1 MEIKDRNKSYERNN
15 GDVAVIGVGFR
26 VPSGDLTKSISNT
39 NELWNGLSSGFN
51 GIVET
56 SERWSD
62 NYAATG
68 DIICKYAGLIP
79 LDEWKSFDPIFF
91 GIHPNDENV
100 SSIDPQQRMLLK
112 CTWEAL
118 EDSGIDPITLRG
130 SNTSTFMGSSTIDYN
145 TINKSPF
152 ETQSNIF
159 GSTSHSVANR
169 ISYCFDFRG
178 ESLTI
183 DTACSSSLNAIN
195 LGYKSIKEGIS
206 DLSIVGG
213 VNFII
218 DPHFSK
224 SFTQLGL
231 LSPTGRCHSFSS
243 DADGYVRS
251 ESVGVVVLKSLE
263 QAIKDGNNIYC
274 VIKGSS
280 SNVDGN
286 YDKSNFYSPSKSSQ
300 YENIKSAIESTNGQI
315 NASDVDY
322 VECHGTGTPTGD
334 PIELEGISRIFK
346 DTDKQVLIGSIKSNI
361 GHGEASSGVIA
372 LIKCCVM
379 FKNQSFVQNINFKS
393 PNPDIKFEEWR
404 LKVVTEPT
412 PFDNN
417 KNTVMAI
424 NNFGITGSNCCIILS
439 GYTIKKGQNSKI
451 IKKYLIPFSSN
462 SSISLDNY
470 KKIIINQSDTFDF
483 NQFANNQIKYK
494 STSLVQRSVI
504 IAKNWS
510 EFIDKKNE
518 ISSNSNTFSNFT
530 VKNKS
535 PFTVF
540 VFCGQGSQYNR
551 MALELYENEKIFR
564 QWVDKF
570 DNELFKYYGYS
581 VLEKLRSID
590 DNDMISIH
598 EPILAQPANVMIQ
611 VSLFELYK
619 HWGIKSDLI
628 VGHSLGEISASY
640 CSGMIDFE
648 TLCYLVYHR
657 SVAQN
662 KTTGT
667 GRMLSVNISAEEY
680 ISNYSSKY
688 PSIELACFNSPS
700 SIVIAEYISNYS
712 SKYPTLNI
720 ACYNSPSSIVLS
732 GKEHLL
738 DEIVTDLKSK
748 DIFCAMLGTL
758 SSLHTS
764 SQLVIKDEICSMN
777 IKSNQSTTP
786 VFSTVTTNLF
796 NHETTPFNSEYVFE
810 NVLQPV
816 RFTQTISNI
825 YKYIEEN
832 NYGNEVTFIEIAP
845 HPTLSFYLN
854 QMKSKQSTYFN
865 NGDKI
870 TIHSPLHK
878 KKNDY
883 DEFLKTISTLYVN
896 HSFNINFKSQIDN
909 NDSSINNSISVN
921 CLPPYQWDDKM
932 YFKNNSTYE
941 KIKKEGP
948 PIQNLGNTNESP
960 FKSYQTFINT
970 KKQPFQWLK
979 GHQVKG
985 KYYFPGCGYVINL
998 FNIYPNQDITI
1009 NNIEFKTPLVL
1020 QDGVNQCLQTT
1031 IITLS
1036 KNEYNVKSHF
1046 KDTTTNQWVLC
1057 STGNFSLFKNDNEI
1071 NKINIDNLKTKCNF
1085 TKLSK
1090 SDLYESIKIKTG
1102 LSYKGL
1108 FQGVKECYIGDN
1120 CSFSIVSLNEIQNQN
1135 EFNHLIE
1142 NDSMKSFFN
1151 AAILDSCFHGMLGFA
1166 KHQCQIVLDRIEG
1179 LKYYSKYIPQMNQ
1192 QSELYVYSEMKS
1204 RIDSYSYS
1212 GSIKIMLSDGTL
1224 LVEVSLIVCTS
1235 LTPIIDNTLIIPPP
1249 SNEIYTPY
1257 QQSKDSVINKPE
1269 SFKHLYQID
1278 ELSAKEQDYKVI
1290 SNEFIFTLF
1299 YTHINQR
1306 CPDIN
1311 NETLSTIDYNQF
1323 KQLYYRE
1330 SINENF
1336 FIFIFENLKKYNEL
1350 ENKKQMSPHN
1360 KNEELFERA
1369 AKIMAKQIFPL
1380 ENDDPYI
1387 DTAESLF
1394 DGGYLEDFYQTSKV
1408 VQPLNNLL
1416 CEIIIETIKPIVNEP
1431 IVFRI
1436 LEFGGGVGSL
1446 SILVLEKIN
1455 KLLIDNPSSNIDIEF
1470 TWSDISASFF
1480 TDIKEKFSN
1489 IKGINIIYRVLD
1501 LEKEFIDQE
1510 LKPSYYDMIIMSNV
1524 LHVVKQLKFSLNEIH
1539 NILTPNGQLIYI
1551 ESPYKSIIFDSI
1563 FGIFSQWWP
1572 SPEDIEIRKDRCC
1585 MKQSSWYKLLDEC
1598 NYKDTIMSEN
1608 DELMFLIQTR
1618 KPSINET
1625 VLSNTESMEQLK
1637 SFNNI
1642 ILFGKSDN
1650 YKINQLFKSNNQLNS
1665 TKINQMN
1672 SFKEFKYWL
1681 KQSIDSIKQCKTLIM
1696 FMKTIDTLDVTNFK
1710 EITFEYIQINQS
1722 ILQHELSDYFTH
1734 VLILLN
1740 STSDNYL
1747 SSSIVGAARY
1757 FVEFPQL
1764 NLFSLDFDNISL
1776 QNDNILSLIDI
1787 LINPTSNIQREFTIT
1802 NNTVYYERYKKQ
1814 SKFKQT
1820 FKSESFETNK
1830 DNLMVQLDPNL
1841 EYVLKTKKQQLKPNE
1856 IEIEVKGTGIN
1867 YKDYLIYIGQISNN
1881 IDIKYGKEEEA
1892 ENGANQIPNIGNDF
1906 SGIITRC
1913 GSDVKKLKVGNE
1925 VFGIASKTSGSHVV
1939 MDYRYVNYKP
1949 NNMNH
1954 VQAASIPSIYATSL
1968 HSIFYTGNLQSDQTI
1983 LIHSAAGGIGLSSLE
1998 LLKYKQHKGYIFL
2011 TVGSKDKEQYLI
2023 DKYGSFITGIYSSR
2037 NKNYV
2042 EQIKNKLLELECDKD
2057 HQGVDLIL
2065 NTLSSEYM
2073 DSNFQ
2078 CLNTCGRIVDLSITH
2093 LTPNDYMTNNHFKY
2107 NYGYH
2112 NVELVE
2118 FSGSLFK
2125 YYLKKIVKMF
2135 NSNKLELIPIIEY
2148 SNSQFKNA
2156 LEYINQRQHI
2166 GKIVVNHD
2174 SDMLSKVLNE
2184 QQQNNSVIMKNS
2196 YDISRLDIGK
2206 NILVT
2211 GQTGIILEI
2220 MKWLVKYSNKS
2231 IDNIIILSRSP
2242 LKWELE
2248 LLINQTKH
2256 QKDNTIKFHFNQ
2268 IDIEDSKEIQILLNQ
2283 LESNSN
2289 ITNIDT
2295 IIHFAFVNDI
2305 GGVQDVDIN
2314 RVNIAHGAKTIGAI
2328 NLHNESIQ
2336 RSWKLKQFIMASSV
2350 VSMIGSDQQCCYVS
2364 ACSVVDSLSKFRKS
2378 IGLPSLSVNLGAI
2391 SSTGFVSR
2399 NDAIETMFHSSFFKL
2414 FSPQLILSS
2423 LDLFIQ
2429 NSSKYSN
2436 YCLSDFDFE
2445 KLQSDKSNY
2454 HLSKLDYQTNMIRK
2468 TNKSINSLS
2477 GDSDESMKQSIINK
2491 ISELLSIEESKINL
2505 DLQLTQYGTDSL
2517 MQVQLKNWID
2527 NQFGHNLITIQQLQK
2542 NKISQSI
2549 DIITKTFKNNNTK
2562 KESIVDKENKKSIE
2576 EFIQDEIKLEDSI
2589 VSKPFSIESILNN
2602 NNKSILLTGSNGYL
2616 GGYLLNH
2623 LVQMQSCSKV
2633 YCLIR
2638 NKSNSPNPVNETIDN
2653 LKHHQLYDSLTQQ
2666 QQSKIIAI
2674 TGDISKYRL
2683 GLPNE
2688 TYSILS
2694 NEVDIIINSAAD
2706 LNLQSNYQE
2715 SKPVNVNGVK
2725 ELIKFSVSNETQKPI
2740 VHFSSFSVFFNHSL
2754 NGEEFDEDKILPRF
2768 ESTSIGYIQSKVI
2781 TENLL
2786 TYAEKSRGIPSLTIR
2801 LPDIWSNP
2809 ETGKGHPND
2818 LLHLSIQA
2826 SSVIGYYPNI
2836 YKDLF
2841 TAPITV
2847 LSRNIINIIFS
2858 EKSWVNSNS
2867 NSNLIFSLNGDSIGI
2882 KTIYN
2887 VLEKYYNCEEI
2898 EFEKWQ
2904 EIVSQSNHKSCTKYN
2919 THKIQN
2925 KKTFVS
2931 DIFVEKGFK
2940 MSNKT
2945 KQLLKSIGSYD
2956 EKEWEINNDMIINN
2970 INYNK

>member
-1 MEIKDRNKSYERNN
+1 MEIEDKNKIYEKNN

-26 VPSGDLTKSISNT
+26 VPSGDLIKSISNT
-39 NELWNGLSSGFN
+39 NELWNGLSRGFN

-91 GIHPNDENV
+91 GIHPSDENV

-118 EDSGIDPITLRG
+118 EDSGIDPIALRG
-130 SNTSTFMGSSTIDYN
+130 SNTSTFMGSSTIDYY
-145 TINKSPF
+145 TMNKSPF
-152 ETQSNIF
+152 ETQNNIF

-195 LGYKSIKEGIS
+195 LGYKSIKDGVS

-218 DPHFSK
+218 DPHISR
-224 SFTQLGL
+224 SFTQLGM

-286 YDKSNFYSPSKSSQ
+286 YDKANFYSPSKSSQ
-300 YENIKSAIESTNGQI
+300 YRNVKLAIESTNCQI

-322 VECHGTGTPTGD
+322 IECHGTGTPTGD
-334 PIELEGISRIFK
+334 PIELEGISRVFK
-346 DTDKQVLIGSIKSNI
+346 DTNKQVLIGSIKSNI
-361 GHGEASSGVIA
+361 GHGEASSGVMA

-412 PFDNN
+412 PFNSN

-439 GYTIKKGQNSKI
+439 EYSINKSQNSKI
-451 IKKYLIPFSSN
+451 INKKYLIPFSSN
-462 SSISLDNY
+462 SSTSLDRY
-470 KKIIINQSDTFDF
+470 KQIIMDQSGTFDF
-483 NQFANNQIKYK
+483 NKFANNQIKFK

-504 IAKNWS
+504 IASDWND
-510 EFIDKKNE
+510 FNDKQNHFK
-518 ISSNSNTFSNFT
+518 SSNANSLSNITIE
-530 VKNKS
+530 NKS

-540 VFCGQGSQYNR
+540 VICGQGSQFNR
-551 MALELYENEKIFR
+551 MALELYQNEAIFK

-590 DNDMISIH
+590 DKDMKSVHAHTI
-598 EPILAQPANVMIQ
+598 AQPSNIMVQA
-611 VSLFELYK
+611 SLFELYK
-619 HWGIKSDLI
+619 HWGIKADLI

-688 PSIELACFNSPS
+688 PT
-700 SIVIAEYISNYS
+700 V
-712 SKYPTLNI
+712 NI
-720 ACYNSPSSIVLS
+720 ACYNSPSSIVVS

-738 DEIVTDLKSK
+738 DEIVADLKSK

-777 IKSNQSTTP
+777 IKSKQSTTP
-786 VFSTVTTNLF
+786 IFSTVTANLF

-832 NYGNEVTFIEIAP
+832 NYGNEVTFIEVAP

-854 QMKSKQSTYFN
+854 QMKSKQSPYFN

-896 HSFNINFKSQIDN
+896 HSFNINFKSQIDYN
-909 NDSSINNSISVN
+909 NSSIDSRMSVN
-921 CLPPYQWDDKM
+921 TLPLYQWDDKT
-932 YFKNNSTYE
+932 YFKNNSTLE
-941 KIKKEGP
+941 TIKKDGP
-948 PIQNLGNTNESP
+948 PIHHLGNTNKLP
-960 FKSYQTFINT
+960 FLSYQTFINT

-1009 NNIEFKTPLVL
+1009 NNIEFRTPLIL

-1031 IITLS
+1031 INTLS
-1036 KNEYNVKSHF
+1036 KNEYNIKSHF

-1057 STGNFSLFKNDNEI
+1057 STGNFSLFKHGNEI
-1071 NKINIDNLKTKCNF
+1071 NNIVIEEIKTKCNF
-1085 TKLSK
+1085 SKLSK

-1102 LSYKGL
+1102 LTYKGL
-1108 FQGVKECYIGDN
+1108 FQGVKECYIGDS
-1120 CSFSIVSLNEIQNQN
+1120 CSLSIVSLNEIQNQN

-1151 AAILDSCFHGMLGFA
+1151 AAILDSCLHGMLGFI
-1166 KHQCQIVLDRIEG
+1166 KNQCQIVLERIEG
-1179 LKYYSKYIPQMNQ
+1179 LKYYSTNIPPNNQ

-1204 RIDSYSYS
+1204 RTDSYSYS
-1212 GSIKIMLSDGTL
+1212 GSIIIMLSDGTL
-1224 LVEVSLIVCTS
+1224 LAEIANIVCTS

-1257 QQSKDSVINKPE
+1257 QQSKDSIINKPE

-1278 ELSAKEQDYKVI
+1278 DLSVKDQDNESI
-1290 SNEFIFTLF
+1290 SNEYLLSLF

-1306 CPDIN
+1306 CPDVN

-1330 SINENF
+1330 SINENY
-1336 FIFIFENLKKYNEL
+1336 FIFIFDNLKKYNEL
-1350 ENKKQMSPHN
+1350 GNKKQLKEFCYHKSN
-1360 KNEELFERA
+1360 IKIFEKTT
-1369 AKIMAKQIFPL
+1369 KIMAKQIFPL
-1380 ENDDPYI
+1380 ENDDEYT
-1387 DTAESLF
+1387 DTAQSLF
-1394 DGGYLEDFYQTSKV
+1394 NGGFLEDFYQTSKV

-1416 CEIIIETIKPIVNEP
+1416 SEIILETIKPIVNEP

-1470 TWSDISASFF
+1470 TWSDISESFF

-1501 LEKEFIDQE
+1501 LEKQLIDQE
-1510 LKPSYYDMIIMSNV
+1510 LRPSYYDMVIMSNV

-1551 ESPYKSIIFDSI
+1551 EPPYKSIIFDSI
-1563 FGIFSQWWP
+1563 FGVFSQWWP
-1572 SPEDIEIRKDRCC
+1572 STEDIEIRKDRCC

-1598 NYKDTIMSEN
+1598 NYKDTIMSGN
-1608 DELMFLIQTR
+1608 DESMFLIQTR
-1618 KPSINET
+1618 KPTINET
-1625 VLSNTESMEQLK
+1625 VLSNTESMEQLT
-1637 SFNNI
+1637 SYNNI
-1642 ILFGKSDN
+1642 ILFGNSDN
-1650 YKINQLFKSNNQLNS
+1650 YKINQLFKSNKQLN
-1665 TKINQMN
+1665 TKIHQMN
-1672 SFKEFKYWL
+1672 SFKEFKHWL
-1681 KQSIDSIKQCKTLIM
+1681 QKSIDSIKQFKTLIM
-1696 FMKTIDTLDVTNFK
+1696 FMKTIDTLDITNFK

-1734 VLILLN
+1734 ALISVN

-1764 NLFSLDFDNISL
+1764 NLFTLDFDNVSL
-1776 QNDNILSLIDI
+1776 QNENVLSLLDV
-1787 LINPTSNIQREFTIT
+1787 LINPTSSVQREFTIT

-1867 YKDYLIYIGQISNN
+1867 YKDYLMYIGQISNN
-1881 IDIKYGKEEEA
+1881 LDLNYGKEEEA
-1892 ENGANQIPNIGNDF
+1892 ENGTNQIPNIGNDF

-1913 GSDVKKLKVGNE
+1913 GRDVKKFKVGDE
-1925 VFGIASKTSGSHVV
+1925 VFGTASKTSGSHVV
-1939 MDYRYVNYKP
+1939 IDYRYVYYKP

-1954 VQAASIPSIYATSL
+1954 VQAASIPSIYVTSL
-1968 HSIFYTGNLQSDQTI
+1968 HGIFYTGNLQSDQTI

-2042 EQIKNKLLELECDKD
+2042 HQIKNRLKQLECDKD

-2078 CLNTCGRIVDLSITH
+2078 CLNSCGRIVDLSITH
-2093 LTPNDYMTNNHFKY
+2093 LTPNDYMTNSHFKY

-2118 FSGSLFK
+2118 FSGPLFRN
-2125 YYLKKIVKMF
+2125 YLKKIFRMF
-2135 NSNKLELIPIIEY
+2135 NSNKLEPIPIIEY

-2174 SDMLSKVLNE
+2174 FDMLLKVFNE
-2184 QQQNNSVIMKNS
+2184 QQQNNSVIMKSS

-2268 IDIEDSKEIQILLNQ
+2268 IDIEDSKEIQKVLNQ

-2295 IIHFAFVNDI
+2295 IMHFAFVNDI
-2305 GGVQDVDIN
+2305 GDVQDVDMN
-2314 RVNIAHGAKTIGAI
+2314 RLNIAHGAKTIGAI

-2336 RSWKLKQFIMASSV
+2336 RSWKLKQYIMASSASSIV
-2350 VSMIGSDQQCCYVS
+2350 ASERQCCYVS
-2364 ACSVVDSLSKFRKS
+2364 ACNVTDSLSKYRKS

-2391 SSTGFVSR
+2391 SSTGVVSR
-2399 NDAIETMFHSSFFKL
+2399 NDAIETMFHSSLLKL

-2429 NSSKYSN
+2429 NSDKYSN
-2436 YCLSDFDFE
+2436 YCLSDFNFE
-2445 KLQSDKSNY
+2445 KVPPVITNY
-2454 HLSKLDYQTNMIRK
+2454 THYKFDYEVNMVTK
-2468 TNKSINSLS
+2468 TNKSMESNINN
-2477 GDSDESMKQSIINK
+2477 DESVKLSVINK
-2491 ISELLSIEESKINL
+2491 ISELLSIDESKINL
-2505 DLQLTQYGTDSL
+2505 DYQLTQLGLDSL
-2517 MQVQLKNWID
+2517 VIVQLKNWVD
-2527 NQFGHNLITIQQLQK
+2527 NEFGHNLITIQQLQN
-2542 NKISQSI
+2542 NKISLSI
-2549 DIITKTFKNNNTK
+2549 DIIIKGFKNKNNK
-2562 KESIVDKENKKSIE
+2562 KNEPAPDTKENKKSIE

-2589 VSKPFSIESILNN
+2589 LSKPFSMESILNN

-2623 LVQMQSCSKV
+2623 LVEMQSCSKV

-2638 NKSNSPNPVNETIDN
+2638 NKSNSPNPVNEIIDN

-2666 QQSKIIAI
+2666 QLSKIIAI
-2674 TGDISKYRL
+2674 TGDISKYRF
-2683 GLPNE
+2683 GLSNE

-2715 SKPVNVNGVK
+2715 SKIVNVNGVK
-2725 ELIKFSVSNETQKPI
+2725 ELIKFSISNETQKPI
-2740 VHFSSFSVFFNHSL
+2740 VHFSSISVFYNQPL
-2754 NGEEFDEDKILPRF
+2754 YDKEFDEDTILPRF
-2768 ESTSIGYIQSKVI
+2768 DGTPIGYMQTKVI
-2781 TENLL
+2781 TERLL

-2809 ETGKGHPND
+2809 ETGIGHPTD
-2818 LLHLSIQA
+2818 IFQLSIHA
-2826 SSVIGYYPNI
+2826 SSVLGYYPNI
-2836 YKDLF
+2836 NKIIYV
-2841 TAPITV
+2841 APITS
-2847 LSRNIINIIFS
+2847 LSKNIINMIFN
-2858 EKSWVNSNS
+2858 EKSWVNQNQNS
-2867 NSNLIFSLNGDSIGI
+2867 
-2882 KTIYN
+2882 IYN
-2887 VLEKYYNCEEI
+2887 LNDKPIRIKEIYNILEKNYNCKDI
-2898 EFEKWQ
+2898 DVEKWQ
-2904 EIVSQSNHKSCTKYN
+2904 EMVSKSKEKQCIKFNAYHNQYQFNIISNIS
-2919 THKIQN
+2919 I
-2925 KKTFVS
+2925 
-2931 DIFVEKGFK
+2931 EKGYN

-2956 EKEWEINNDMIINN
+2956 EKDWEINDQTIINN
-2970 INYNK
+2970 INRNNYK